1 MVKVTVVV
9 VVVAVAWRKSLIARE
24 RIFSCKA
31 SVFQC
36 VLMLLPSNV
45 ALEGRTSETSL
56 SSSLV
61 TLTTPVFHLVSLP
74 VDRIEIDA

>member
-45 ALEGRTSETSL
+45 ALKGQTSETS
-56 SSSLV
+56 SSSVV